1 MNMRKKNN
9 ADHTKVV
16 YMGFNGNDTTETE
29 GTPENEEYVYVKV
42 GFKKENFE
50 KIQSYT
56 TYANVE
62 AKMDKIN
69 VEYTPED
76 FIKGA
81 TMYFIDSM
89 LDNIDAHKPKEIT
102 RKLYESLPEFLP
114 ILNEAAKQLG
124 NTPKENVEP
133 LINCHDGLIKNN
145 MKKIMK
151 ERKITQKELSE
162 MTGIDKSNLS
172 IYMNNKSQPSIE
184 FFLRIWHALDYP
196 PLNEILYREKSRDA

>member
-1 MNMRKKNN
+1 MKMSKKNN
-9 ADHTKVV
+9 ADHNKVV
-16 YMGFNGNDTTETE
+16 YMEFSDNNTNEAEETLEND
-29 GTPENEEYVYVKV
+29 EYVFVKV
-42 GFKKENFE
+42 GFKKDNFE
-50 KIQSYT
+50 KIKSYT

-62 AKMDKIN
+62 AKMDKVN
-69 VEYTPED
+69 VEYAPED

-124 NTPKENVEP
+124 NTPQESVEP
-133 LINCHDGLIKNN
+133 LINNHEGSIKNN
-145 MKKIMK
+145 IKKIMK
-151 ERKITQKELSE
+151 EKKITQKELSE
-162 MTGIDKSNLS
+162 ITGIDKSNLS

-196 PLNEILYREKSRDA
+196 SLNEILYREKTS

>member
-1 MNMRKKNN
+1 LALSKENSG
-9 ADHTKVV
+9 DQPKVV
-16 YMGFNGNDTTETE
+16 NVGFSDNDTTETE
-29 GTPENEEYVYVKV
+29 DKSKDDEYVFVKV
-42 GFKKENFE
+42 GFKKDNFE
-50 KIQSYT
+50 KINSYT

-62 AKMDKIN
+62 AKIDKIN

-114 ILNEAAKQLG
+114 ILNEAAKQLK

-145 MKKIMK
+145 IKKIMK
-151 ERKITQKELSE
+151 DQKITQKELSE

-196 PLNEILYREKSRDA
+196 PLTEILYREKIL

>member
-1 MNMRKKNN
+1 M
-9 ADHTKVV
+9 KVSKSNSV
-16 YMGFNGNDTTETE
+16 NYPKVED
-29 GTPENEEYVYVKV
+29 TPENDEYVYVKV
-42 GFKKENFE
+42 GFKKENYE
-50 KIQSYT
+50 KIMSYT

-62 AKMDKIN
+62 AKMEKIN
-69 VEYTPED
+69 VEYVPED

-124 NTPKENVEP
+124 NTPKDSVQP
-133 LINCHDGLIKNN
+133 LIDDQDGLIRNN
-145 MKKIMK
+145 IKKIMK
-151 ERKITQKELSE
+151 EKRITQKELSVK
-162 MTGIDKSNLS
+162 TGIDKSNLS

-196 PLNEILYREKSRDA
+196 ALNEILYREKPRDA

>member
-1 MNMRKKNN
+1 MKTSKDNRV
-9 ADHTKVV
+9 DHPEVE
-16 YMGFNGNDTTETE
+16 D
-29 GTPENEEYVYVKV
+29 TPENDDFVFVKV
-42 GFKKENFE
+42 GFKKSNFE
-50 KIQSYT
+50 KIMSYT

-62 AKMDKIN
+62 ARMEKIN
-69 VEYTPED
+69 VKYVPED

-89 LDNIDAHKPKEIT
+89 LDNIDAHKPNEIT

-114 ILNEAAKQLG
+114 ILNEAARQLG
-124 NTPKENVEP
+124 NTPKESVEP
-133 LINCHDGLIKNN
+133 LINDQDGLIRNN

-151 ERKITQKELSE
+151 EKRMTQKELSVK
-162 MTGIDKSNLS
+162 TGIDKSNLS

-196 PLNEILYREKSRDA
+196 ALNEILYREKLRDV

>member
-1 MNMRKKNN
+1 MKKND
-9 ADHTKVV
+9 ADTKFVNTGSEDN
-16 YMGFNGNDTTETE
+16 YINETE
-29 GTPENEEYVYVKV
+29 GTPKNDGYVYVKV

-69 VEYTPED
+69 VEYSPED

-133 LINCHDGLIKNN
+133 LIHYQDGLIKNN
-145 MKKIMK
+145 MKLIMK
-151 ERKITQKELSE
+151 KRKMTQKELSE

-196 PLNEILYREKSRDA
+196 PLNEILYREKPHDG

>member
-1 MNMRKKNN
+1 MKMSKKNN

-16 YMGFNGNDTTETE
+16 YVGFGDNNTTETE
-29 GTPENEEYVYVKV
+29 DTPENDEYVFVKV

-50 KIQSYT
+50 KIKSYT

-69 VEYTPED
+69 VEYVPED

-114 ILNEAAKQLG
+114 ILNEAAKELG
-124 NTPKENVEP
+124 NTPKESVEP
-133 LINCHDGLIKNN
+133 LINYHDGLIKNN
-145 MKKIMK
+145 IKKIMK
-151 ERKITQKELSE
+151 EQRITQKELSE

-196 PLNEILYREKSRDA
+196 PLNELLYREKTS

>member
-1 MNMRKKNN
+1 MSKNKN
-9 ADHTKVV
+9 FDHTKVV
-16 YMGFNGNDTTETE
+16 YVGFGNNNTTETE
-29 GTPENEEYVYVKV
+29 DTSENDEYVFVKV
-42 GFKKENFE
+42 GFKKDNFE
-50 KIQSYT
+50 KIKSYT

-62 AKMDKIN
+62 AKMDKID

-124 NTPKENVEP
+124 NTPKQNVEP
-133 LINCHDGLIKNN
+133 LIDDHEGLIKNN
-145 MKKIMK
+145 IRKIMK
-151 ERKITQKELSE
+151 EQKMTQKELAE
-162 MTGIDKSNLS
+162 ITGIDKSNLS

-196 PLNEILYREKSRDA
+196 PLNEILFREKTNDA

>member
-1 MNMRKKNN
+1 VN
-9 ADHTKVV
+9 HPKVE
-16 YMGFNGNDTTETE
+16 DK
-29 GTPENEEYVYVKV
+29 PENDEYVFVNV
-42 GFKKENFE
+42 GFKKENYE
-50 KIQSYT
+50 KIMSYT

-62 AKMDKIN
+62 AKMEKVN
-69 VEYTPED
+69 VEYVPED

-124 NTPKENVEP
+124 NTPKDSVEP
-133 LINCHDGLIKNN
+133 LINDQDGLIRNN

-151 ERKITQKELSE
+151 EKRITQKELSVK
-162 MTGIDKSNLS
+162 TGIDKSNLS

-196 PLNEILYREKSRDA
+196 ALNEILYREKPRDV

>member
-1 MNMRKKNN
+1 LAISKKDNG
-9 ADHTKVV
+9 DQTKVV
-16 YMGFNGNDTTETE
+16 YVGFADNYTTETE
-29 GTPENEEYVYVKV
+29 DTPKDDEYVFVKV
-42 GFKKENFE
+42 GFKKSNFE
-50 KIQSYT
+50 KINSYT

-89 LDNIDAHKPKEIT
+89 LDNIDAHKPTEIT

-114 ILNEAAKQLG
+114 ILNEAAKQLE

-133 LINCHDGLIKNN
+133 LINRHDGVIKNN
-145 MKKIMK
+145 IKKIMK
-151 ERKITQKELSE
+151 EQKITQKELSE

-196 PLNEILYREKSRDA
+196 PLTEILYREKNL

>member
-1 MNMRKKNN
+1 MRMSNKHT
-9 ADHTKVV
+9 ADQARL
-16 YMGFNGNDTTETE
+16 GDNDIHETE
-29 GTPENEEYVYVKV
+29 AVQENEEYVFIKI

-50 KIQSYT
+50 KIQAYT

-114 ILNEAAKQLG
+114 ILHESAKRLG
-124 NTPKENVEP
+124 NTSKDNVEP
-133 LINCHDGLIKNN
+133 LIHSHEGAIKNN
-145 MKKIMK
+145 LKKILK
-151 ERKITQKELSE
+151 EQKMTQKELSE
-162 MTGIDKSNLS
+162 ITGIDKSNLS

-196 PLNEILYREKSRDA
+196 PLNEILYREKSHNA

>member
-1 MNMRKKNN
+1 MRRSNKKT
-9 ADHTKVV
+9 ADQARVGDDDTPKSE
-16 YMGFNGNDTTETE
+16 NDQ
-29 GTPENEEYVYVKV
+29 ENKDYIFVKV

-50 KIQSYT
+50 KIQAYT

-62 AKMDKIN
+62 AKMDKID
-69 VEYTPED
+69 VEYTAED

-114 ILNEAAKQLG
+114 ILNESAKRLG
-124 NTPKENVEP
+124 NTSKENVEP
-133 LINCHDGLIKNN
+133 LIHSHEGAIKNN
-145 MKKIMK
+145 LKKILK
-151 ERKITQKELSE
+151 EQKMTQKELSE
-162 MTGIDKSNLS
+162 ITGIDKSNLS

-196 PLNEILYREKSRDA
+196 PLNEMLYREKSSDA

>member
-1 MNMRKKNN
+1 MKRDKKNN
-9 ADHTKVV
+9 GEHSKVV
-16 YMGFNGNDTTETE
+16 FMEFDNKKTNEAEYSS
-29 GTPENEEYVYVKV
+29 ENNEYVFVSV
-42 GFKKENFE
+42 GFKKDNFE
-50 KIQSYT
+50 KIKSYT

-69 VEYTPED
+69 VEYAPED

-114 ILNEAAKQLG
+114 ILSEAAKQLG
-124 NTPKENVEP
+124 NTSKENVEP
-133 LINCHDGLIKNN
+133 LIHNREGLIKNN
-145 MKKIMK
+145 IKKIMK
-151 ERKITQKELSE
+151 QQKITQKELSE

-196 PLNEILYREKSRDA
+196 SLTEILYREKKREV

>member
-1 MNMRKKNN
+1 MKRDKKNN
-9 ADHTKVV
+9 GEHSKVV
-16 YMGFNGNDTTETE
+16 FMEFDNKKTNEAEYSS
-29 GTPENEEYVYVKV
+29 ENNEYVFVNV

-50 KIQSYT
+50 KIKSYT

-62 AKMDKIN
+62 AKMDKVN
-69 VEYTPED
+69 VEYAPED

-114 ILNEAAKQLG
+114 ILSEAAKQLG
-124 NTPKENVEP
+124 NTSKENVEP
-133 LINCHDGLIKNN
+133 LIHNRDGLIKNN
-145 MKKIMK
+145 IKKIMK
-151 ERKITQKELSE
+151 EQKITQKELSE

-196 PLNEILYREKSRDA
+196 SLNEILYREKQRDV

>member
-9 ADHTKVV
+9 ADHSKVV
-16 YMGFNGNDTTETE
+16 YMGFGENDTTDTE
-29 GTPENEEYVYVKV
+29 GTPEDDGFVYVKV

-50 KIQSYT
+50 KLQAYT

-114 ILNEAAKQLG
+114 ILNEAAKKLG

-133 LINCHDGLIKNN
+133 LIQYDDGLIKNN

-151 ERKITQKELSE
+151 ERKMTQKELSE
-162 MTGIDKSNLS
+162 ITGIDKSNLS

-196 PLNEILYREKSRDA
+196 PLNEILYREKSSDA

>member
-1 MNMRKKNN
+1 
-9 ADHTKVV
+9 
-16 YMGFNGNDTTETE
+16 MGFGENDSTDTE
-29 GTPENEEYVYVKV
+29 GTPEDDGFVYVKV
-42 GFKKENFE
+42 GFKKDNFE
-50 KIQSYT
+50 KLQSYT

-89 LDNIDAHKPKEIT
+89 LDNIDAHKPNEIT

-114 ILNEAAKQLG
+114 ILNEAAKKLR

-133 LINCHDGLIKNN
+133 LIHYQDGLIKNN

-151 ERKITQKELSE
+151 ERKMTQKELSE

-196 PLNEILYREKSRDA
+196 PLNEILFREKSSDA

>member
-1 MNMRKKNN
+1 MNKKNSEE
-9 ADHTKVV
+9 TKVV
-16 YMGFNGNDTTETE
+16 YVGFGDNYTTETE
-29 GTPENEEYVYVKV
+29 EPPEKDEYVFVKV
-42 GFKKENFE
+42 GFKKDNFE
-50 KIQSYT
+50 KINSYT

-145 MKKIMK
+145 IKLIMK
-151 ERKITQKELSE
+151 EQKITQKELAE

-196 PLNEILYREKSRDA
+196 PLNEILFRETTS

>member
-1 MNMRKKNN
+1 MGKDNN
-9 ADHTKVV
+9 VDHPE
-16 YMGFNGNDTTETE
+16 D
-29 GTPENEEYVYVKV
+29 TPENDEYVFVKV
-42 GFKKENFE
+42 GFKKDNFE
-50 KIQSYT
+50 KIKSYT

-62 AKMDKIN
+62 AKMEKIN
-69 VEYTPED
+69 VEYIPED

-89 LDNIDAHKPKEIT
+89 LDNIDAHKPNEIT

-124 NTPKENVEP
+124 NTPKESVEP
-133 LINCHDGLIKNN
+133 LINNQDGLIRNN

-151 ERKITQKELSE
+151 EKRMTQKELSVK
-162 MTGIDKSNLS
+162 TGIDKSNLS
-172 IYMNNKSQPSIE
+172 FYMNNKSQPSIE

-196 PLNEILYREKSRDA
+196 SLNEILYREKPGDV